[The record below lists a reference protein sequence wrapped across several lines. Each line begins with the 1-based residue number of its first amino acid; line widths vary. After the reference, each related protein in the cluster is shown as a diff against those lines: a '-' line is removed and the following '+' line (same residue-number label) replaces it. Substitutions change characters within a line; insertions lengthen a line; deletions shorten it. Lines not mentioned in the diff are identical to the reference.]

1 MKDIV
6 RLAFVLTAIT
16 VSAALLLSLVEAV
29 TREPIA
35 EQRRQLTLKAL
46 GAVLPPFDNAPDEE
60 TLTMVV
66 GVDRKGQEVGRTFYR
81 GRAEGVLTGV
91 AFEVVAPDGYSGNI
105 HIMVGVHPGGAVNGI
120 EILTHA
126 ETPGLGDKIEL
137 PWFKDQFA
145 GQTLEGVDW
154 RVKKDGGDFDQITGA
169 TVSPRAIVGAVREG
183 LRFYHQ
189 HREQIVYVV
198 IEEEALEEDVD
209 EEPAV
214 EEPAVDED
222 PAEEDAA
229 EEDAAEEDAAEEDA
243 AEEDAAEE
251 DATEEDATEEVA
263 EGDLLENQTDQVDQA
278 DHADG
283 SGGEEDRAEEEATG
297 EE

>member
-66 GVDRKGQEVGRTFYR
+66 GVDRKGQEVRRTFYR

-189 HREQIVYVV
+189 HREQIVHVV

-214 EEPAVDED
+214 EEPAV
-222 PAEEDAA
+222 EEDAA
-229 EEDAAEEDAAEEDA
+229 EEDAAEEI
-243 AEEDAAEE
+243 
-251 DATEEDATEEVA
+251 A
-263 EGDLLENQTDQVDQA
+263 EGDLLENQADQVDQ
-278 DHADG
+278 ADG
-283 SGGEEDRAEEEATG
+283 SGGEEERAEEEGTG